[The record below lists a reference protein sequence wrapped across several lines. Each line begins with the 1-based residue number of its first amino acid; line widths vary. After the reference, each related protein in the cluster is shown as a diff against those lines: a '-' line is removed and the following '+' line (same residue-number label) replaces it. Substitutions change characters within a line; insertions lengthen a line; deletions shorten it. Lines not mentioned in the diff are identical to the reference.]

1 MKTKEMKKTASM
13 LLLAVL
19 MIFAFSLSACGGDGD
34 AAADDAAGGG
44 EAGGFTA
51 PVRDLAQGKYK
62 IAFIPLGA
70 SGPTMPTTME
80 GYYDA
85 LGGEEN
91 GVFTI
96 DIFDSQFDTTK
107 QLQIMQDCITQKY
120 DAIILEPNDANAL
133 NKVMSEAEAEGIPV
147 VTRNVGATGPRTGH
161 VLNSDYRAGWE
172 AGQFIKANAGKPD
185 DAKVVILDVVAD
197 LKPTTRMGTGFEDY
211 LNENTGWQLL
221 ESQPIENTSQENAN
235 TVMSTLLTKYD
246 DIDIVY
252 TVNDDCAM
260 GALQAIESAG
270 RQNEGIIIWG
280 YEGHAPALIA
290 IKEGRIY
297 GTSFADIY
305 QQSYT
310 TMMMVQYFMQTGIT
324 ASKLGMEYYPT
335 IEFKTVPTTAEN
347 IDEALAA
354 AGVE

>member
-1 MKTKEMKKTASM
+1 MKSKEMKKTTFA
-13 LLLAVL
+13 LFLAVL
-19 MIFAFSLSACGGDGD
+19 MIFALGLSACGGDAGGSGSGD
-34 AAADDAAGGG
+34 AAGDTGY
-44 EAGGFTA
+44 FTEPA
-51 PVRDLAQGKYK
+51 RDLNQGTYK
-62 IAFIPLGA
+62 IAFVPLGA
-70 SGPTMPTTME
+70 SGPLIPTAMR

-85 LGGEEN
+85 LGGEDN
-91 GVFTI
+91 GIVTI

-133 NKVMSEAEAEGIPV
+133 NNVMAEAEAEGIPV
-147 VTRNVGATGPRTGH
+147 ITRNVGATGPRTGH

-172 AGQFIKANAGKPD
+172 AGQFIQENAGKPN
-185 DAKVVILDVVAD
+185 DANVLILDVVAD

-211 LNENTGWQLL
+211 LRENTDWNLL
-221 ESQPIENTSQENAN
+221 ESQPVENTSQEGAN
-235 TVMSTLLTKYD
+235 TIMSTLLTKYD

-252 TVNDDCAM
+252 TVNDACAM

-270 RQNEGIIIWG
+270 RQNDGIVIWG
-280 YEGHAPALIA
+280 YEGYASALIA

-297 GTSFADIY
+297 GTSFADVY

-324 ASKLGMEYYPT
+324 ATKLGMEYYPT
-335 IEFKTVPTTAEN
+335 IEFKTVPTDINN
-347 IDEALAA
+347 IDDALAA
-354 AGVE
+354 SGVE

>member
-1 MKTKEMKKTASM
+1 MKSKEMKKTTFA
-13 LLLAVL
+13 LFLAVL
-19 MIFAFSLSACGGDGD
+19 MIFALGLSACGGDSGGSGSD
-34 AAADDAAGGG
+34 ATG
-44 EAGGFTA
+44 ETGAFATLA
-51 PVRDLAQGKYK
+51 RDLSQGTYK
-62 IAFIPLGA
+62 IAFVPLGA
-70 SGPTMPTTME
+70 SGPVIPTTMR

-85 LGGEEN
+85 LGGEDN
-91 GVFTI
+91 GIVTI

-133 NKVMSEAEAEGIPV
+133 NNVMAEAEAEGIPV
-147 VTRNVGATGPRTGH
+147 ITRNVGATGPRIGH

-172 AGQFIKANAGKPD
+172 AGQFIQENAGKPD
-185 DAKVVILDVVAD
+185 DANVLILDVVAD

-211 LNENTGWQLL
+211 LRENTNWNLL
-221 ESQPIENTSQENAN
+221 ESQPVENTSQESAN
-235 TVMSTLLTKYD
+235 TIMSTLLTKYD

-270 RQNEGIIIWG
+270 RQGEGIVIWG

-297 GTSFADIY
+297 GTSFADVY

-324 ASKLGMEYYPT
+324 ATKLGMEYYPT
-335 IEFKTVPTTAEN
+335 IEFKTVPTDINN
-347 IDEALAA
+347 IDAALAA